1 MEKVKVSVIIPVY
14 NTAVYLSEA
23 IGSIRRQ
30 TLTELEIIA
39 INDGSTDDS
48 LYVLENLQKEEP
60 RLKVYSQANKDS
72 QQPGMLWYPTCRRR
86 VSLLL
91 DSDDFLSAE
100 ALEACYTTAIR
111 QQSDIVFFDALIMDR
126 ISQNMPHLPYQRKEV
141 FGAGI
146 DSAECPGP
154 VLLKELMKQNK
165 FSASPCLNFISA
177 KYLKKKQLQFYPG
190 IIHEDQLFT
199 FLLYLQA
206 DRISYLSQDYFH
218 RRIRE
223 ASTMTSPVSMRN
235 ISGYL
240 TVCKELKGFKQAL
253 LTTEQQALIQLQI
266 KTLVNIMASTA
277 ITLPFGSRMAI
288 LKELLQHFPGKLR
301 PQSILLLL
309 LPCLKLKKNKPL

>member
-60 RLKVYSQANKDS
+60 RLKVYSQANQGQS
-72 QQPGMLWYPTCRRR
+72 AARNVGIRHAVGEYLYFF
-86 VSLLL
+86 

-126 ISQNMPHLPYQRKEV
+126 ISQDMPHLPYQRKEV

-177 KYLKKKQLQFYPG
+177 KYLKKKQLRFYPG

-206 DRISYLSQDYFH
+206 DRISYLPQDYFH